1 MDSSDARGYSTSIS
15 STMLAGLRV
24 RQPEAWTRLVDVW
37 GPVIY
42 GWCRQH
48 GIQASDAAD
57 ISQEVLL
64 RVLLKVPEFER
75 KTFRGWVW
83 RITRRKIID
92 HHRICRRQPKTV
104 GGSSADRQ
112 IQNQPDPDDVD
123 SDHDSDECPHIDSD
137 SLIVRQVLRVIR
149 ADFSEQTFNA
159 FWRTTVDGRSAAE
172 AAEELGTTIPA
183 VRQAKCRVLKRLRE
197 ELDGML

>member
-1 MDSSDARGYSTSIS
+1 
-15 STMLAGLRV
+15 MLEGLKV
-24 RQPEAWTRLVDVW
+24 RDPKAWTRLVDVW

-48 GIQASDAAD
+48 ELEANDAAD

-64 RVLLKVPEFER
+64 RVLLKVSEFER

-83 RITRRKIID
+83 QIAHRKIVD
-92 HHRICRRQPKTV
+92 LCRQRNRQPRALGGSGARRQIEN
-104 GGSSADRQ
+104 R
-112 IQNQPDPDDVD
+112 PDPDCAGLGQDPEEGPA
-123 SDHDSDECPHIDSD
+123 SDMN
-137 SLIVRQVLRVIR
+137 SLVVRRLLGVIR
-149 ADFSEQTFNA
+149 ADFPERTYQA
-159 FWRTTVDGRSAAE
+159 FWRTAVDGLTAAE
-172 AAEELGTTIPA
+172 VAEELGMTIAA